1 LRFTENQLDEWWHI
15 CYHLWD
21 ERRCRD
27 VLTGEAEAE
36 IQRKPIPNDITFDE
50 VERLANAYG
59 CKVLAGG
66 KHSKKI
72 VDVPSGTVIPIPMH
86 GKHVQEA
93 YIKELKDLF
102 AEIEN
107 RRKEDE

>member
-1 LRFTENQLDEWWHI
+1 MSTLDKLKAKFNENPL
-15 CYHLWD
+15 
-21 ERRCRD
+21 
-27 VLTGEAEAE
+27 
-36 IQRKPIPNDITFDE
+36 PNDISFDE

-59 CKVLAGG
+59 CRVISGG

-86 GKHVQEA
+86 GKYVQEA

-102 AEIEN
+102 AEIEA
-107 RRKEDE
+107 RGKEAE

>member
-1 LRFTENQLDEWWHI
+1 MSSLEKLKQKFNE
-15 CYHLWD
+15 
-21 ERRCRD
+21 
-27 VLTGEAEAE
+27 
-36 IQRKPIPNDITFDE
+36 KPIPNDITFDE

-72 VDVPSGTVIPIPMH
+72 VDIPSGTVIPIPMH